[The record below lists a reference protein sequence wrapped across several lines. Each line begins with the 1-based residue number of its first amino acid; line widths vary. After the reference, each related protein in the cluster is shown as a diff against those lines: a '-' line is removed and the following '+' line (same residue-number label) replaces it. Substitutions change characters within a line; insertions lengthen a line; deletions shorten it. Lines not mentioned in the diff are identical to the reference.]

1 MKTNVRA
8 YRAAVAV
15 AFLVAFMVALCPAS
29 AVAGDNPANPLHVNA
44 TLQPGGV
51 RIEARASSA
60 FEFSTSRPSEQL
72 FVADLVGVTVD
83 GPQSAHMLDSQLV
96 SSYRV
101 IQSHTGD
108 IPVARIEI
116 LLRNSIEPRV
126 SHQGANDVT
135 FSFDSKPAVSAVA
148 APKAAAVAAMPE
160 TKPNSSAR
168 AKSID
173 GLSLD
178 ALGQQTRVRMK
189 GDGRLAY
196 EVSRLSNPDRLIFDF
211 NGAQLRLAKH
221 SLSGTSGAVSGVRAA
236 QHTPDLARVVIDLA
250 GTTPY
255 SVTADGNAVTVLF
268 GPAPAAPAMQSPA
281 SSPSA
286 DTATSAVASSVMPG
300 QIPSETFNSMEA
312 AKPSEPA
319 KEISTVVPVAL
330 NEQAK
335 PEVVKQPRIL
345 KIQDQGR
352 LVEVALS
359 TRHQVQPVAPA
370 VKPEAMPTASMAIPE
385 IPVPAPA
392 ILARPD
398 PARLTPAKLTP
409 AKADAPV
416 AASAEKQPEM
426 PSAAQPTPVV
436 PVRAAGW
443 GRQTSATSVTPVNAN
458 AARYSGEPISVN
470 LKDVDLK
477 DFFRLI
483 HEISGLNVVLDPAVK
498 GTLTIVLDDVPW
510 DQALDIVLQNNGLE
524 KQLDGNVLRIATT
537 DTVKREAEGRRDLV
551 KAEAEAVGQVT
562 ATRVL
567 SYAKATALRDTLKRF
582 LSARGDI
589 LSDERSNTLI
599 IRDIPSVLPDI
610 DALIKQLDRKS
621 QQVEIEARVVSASRT
636 FSREIGT
643 QFGLSAAALGGRN
656 IFGGLAG
663 NAGFVSPLIRGA
675 GLPAPPLVS
684 SGSTAMPL
692 ISNLGVP
699 APTSGFSFA
708 HSSPNFALD
717 YIISAAEA
725 KGVGKLLSKP
735 KVITQNNEKA
745 TVKQGSKIPVQ
756 TVINNTISTQFI
768 DAVLKLEVT
777 PQITAEG
784 TVYMEVVVENT
795 AIDNGVPRVQNIPAL
810 STQSAETKVL
820 VNDGGTV
827 VIGGVI
833 ISNQRTDVA
842 QVPLLGSIP
851 IIGHLFKRTTVSTSS
866 QELLF
871 FLTPRIVPT

>member
-1 MKTNVRA
+1 M
-8 YRAAVAV
+8 
-15 AFLVAFMVALCPAS
+15 
-29 AVAGDNPANPLHVNA
+29 AN
-44 TLQPGGV
+44 G
-51 RIEARASSA
+51 
-60 FEFSTSRPSEQL
+60 
-72 FVADLVGVTVD
+72 
-83 GPQSAHMLDSQLV
+83 
-96 SSYRV
+96 
-101 IQSHTGD
+101 
-108 IPVARIEI
+108 
-116 LLRNSIEPRV
+116 
-126 SHQGANDVT
+126 
-135 FSFDSKPAVSAVA
+135 
-148 APKAAAVAAMPE
+148 
-160 TKPNSSAR
+160 
-168 AKSID
+168 
-173 GLSLD
+173 
-178 ALGQQTRVRMK
+178 
-189 GDGRLAY
+189 
-196 EVSRLSNPDRLIFDF
+196 
-211 NGAQLRLAKH
+211 
-221 SLSGTSGAVSGVRAA
+221 
-236 QHTPDLARVVIDLA
+236 
-250 GTTPY
+250 
-255 SVTADGNAVTVLF
+255 
-268 GPAPAAPAMQSPA
+268 
-281 SSPSA
+281 
-286 DTATSAVASSVMPG
+286 
-300 QIPSETFNSMEA
+300 
-312 AKPSEPA
+312 
-319 KEISTVVPVAL
+319 
-330 NEQAK
+330 
-335 PEVVKQPRIL
+335 
-345 KIQDQGR
+345 
-352 LVEVALS
+352 
-359 TRHQVQPVAPA
+359 
-370 VKPEAMPTASMAIPE
+370 
-385 IPVPAPA
+385 
-392 ILARPD
+392 
-398 PARLTPAKLTP
+398 
-409 AKADAPV
+409 
-416 AASAEKQPEM
+416 
-426 PSAAQPTPVV
+426 
-436 PVRAAGW
+436 
-443 GRQTSATSVTPVNAN
+443 
-458 AARYSGEPISVN
+458 ARYSGEPISVN

-498 GTLTIVLDDVPW
+498 GSLTIVLDDVPW

-537 DTVKREAEGRRDLV
+537 DTIKREAEGRRDLV

-692 ISNLGVP
+692 ISNLGAL

-717 YIISAAEA
+717 FIISAAEA

>member
-1 MKTNVRA
+1 
-8 YRAAVAV
+8 
-15 AFLVAFMVALCPAS
+15 
-29 AVAGDNPANPLHVNA
+29 
-44 TLQPGGV
+44 
-51 RIEARASSA
+51 
-60 FEFSTSRPSEQL
+60 
-72 FVADLVGVTVD
+72 
-83 GPQSAHMLDSQLV
+83 
-96 SSYRV
+96 
-101 IQSHTGD
+101 
-108 IPVARIEI
+108 
-116 LLRNSIEPRV
+116 
-126 SHQGANDVT
+126 
-135 FSFDSKPAVSAVA
+135 
-148 APKAAAVAAMPE
+148 
-160 TKPNSSAR
+160 
-168 AKSID
+168 
-173 GLSLD
+173 
-178 ALGQQTRVRMK
+178 
-189 GDGRLAY
+189 
-196 EVSRLSNPDRLIFDF
+196 
-211 NGAQLRLAKH
+211 
-221 SLSGTSGAVSGVRAA
+221 VRAA
-236 QHTPDLARVVIDLA
+236 QYRSDLARVVIDLERN
-250 GTTPY
+250 TPY
-255 SVTADGNAVTVLF
+255 SVSAEGNAVTVLF
-268 GPAPAAPAMQSPA
+268 GSPAAVTGPAPESPAFLTSVDAANAASASLSPAAIAVEPAKIEPAKADTNIEANPAPAA
-281 SSPSA
+281 
-286 DTATSAVASSVMPG
+286 
-300 QIPSETFNSMEA
+300 IA
-312 AKPSEPA
+312 APKLRE
-319 KEISTVVPVAL
+319 
-330 NEQAK
+330 
-335 PEVVKQPRIL
+335 L
-345 KIQDQGR
+345 KIQDRAR
-352 LVEVALS
+352 LVEVAHS
-359 TRHQVQPVAPA
+359 MRSNAQVAAPA
-370 VKPEAMPTASMAIPE
+370 VIPAALPTASMAITE
-385 IPVPAPA
+385 IPVPAPVS
-392 ILARPD
+392 LARPI
-398 PARLTPAKLTP
+398 PAAVETTPAAKSEP
-409 AKADAPV
+409 AVKSDKDTEIP
-416 AASAEKQPEM
+416 
-426 PSAAQPTPVV
+426 AAQPA
-436 PVRAAGW
+436 PVR
-443 GRQTSATSVTPVNAN
+443 PN
-458 AARYSGEPISVN
+458 AARQGTAPAARPMTGTRYTGEPISVN

-537 DTVKREAEGRRDLV
+537 DTIKREAEGRRDLA

-582 LSARGDI
+582 LSSRGDI

-621 QQVEIEARVVSASRT
+621 QQVEIEARVVSASRS

-643 QFGLSAAALGGRN
+643 QFGIAAAATNGRN
-656 IFGGLAG
+656 IFGGLPG
-663 NAGFVSPLIRGA
+663 NASMVSPLIRGA

-692 ISNLGVP
+692 VSALGAL

-717 YIISAAEA
+717 FIISAAEA